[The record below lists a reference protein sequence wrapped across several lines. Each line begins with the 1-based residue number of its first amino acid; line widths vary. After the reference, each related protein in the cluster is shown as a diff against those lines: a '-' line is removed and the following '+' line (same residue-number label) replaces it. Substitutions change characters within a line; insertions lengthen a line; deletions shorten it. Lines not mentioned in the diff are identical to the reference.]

1 MVVINSPT
9 HKKEFRVPV
18 ITISRQ
24 FGAGGKTLTDQLAA
38 RLGYDVANEEII
50 DKLAQ
55 STKLSADSIRS
66 FEGEENGKFQ
76 VTPPTGFIRRIFDPS
91 KNFMDE
97 QQYVKLLNRLI
108 PQLAD
113 RGNIIILGRG
123 AQFILQDRQDV
134 MHILLLADEADRV
147 KFMQAHYDLAPD
159 EARQAVI
166 KQGKR
171 RLKLM
176 KLFNSADYDQPV
188 HYDLVLNMSKMSLDR
203 AVDLICTLIE
213 R

>member
-1 MVVINSPT
+1 M
-9 HKKEFRVPV
+9 PV

-38 RLGYDVANEEII
+38 RLGYGVANEEII

-55 STKLSADSIRS
+55 SSKLSTDSIRS
-66 FEGEENGKFQ
+66 FEGEEDGEFQ
-76 VTPPTGFIRRIFDPS
+76 VTPSTGFIRRIFDPS

-108 PQLAD
+108 PQIAD
-113 RGNIIILGRG
+113 KGNIIILGRG
-123 AQFILQDRQDV
+123 AQFILQDRKDV
-134 MHILLLADEADRV
+134 VHILLLAAEVDRV
-147 KFMQAHYDLAPD
+147 KFMQAHYDLTPD

-188 HYDLVLNMSKMSLDR
+188 HYDLVVNMSKLNIDR
-203 AVDLICTLIE
+203 TVDLICTLIE

>member
-1 MVVINSPT
+1 M
-9 HKKEFRVPV
+9 PV

-24 FGAGGKTLTDQLAA
+24 FGAGGKTVTDQLAT
-38 RLGYDVANEEII
+38 RLGYEVANEEII

-66 FEGEENGKFQ
+66 FEVEENGKFQ
-76 VTPPTGFIRRIFDPS
+76 VTPPSGFIRRIFDPP

-108 PQLAD
+108 PQIAD
-113 RGNIIILGRG
+113 RDNIIILGRG
-123 AQFILQDRQDV
+123 AQFILQDREDV
-134 MHILLLADEADRV
+134 VHILLLANEADRV
-147 KFMQAHYDLAPD
+147 KFMQAHYGLTPN

-176 KLFNSADYDQPV
+176 KLFSSADYDQPV
-188 HYDLVLNMSKMSLDR
+188 HYDLVVNMSKLNIDR
-203 AVDLICTLIE
+203 TVDLICTLIE

>member
-1 MVVINSPT
+1 M
-9 HKKEFRVPV
+9 PV

-38 RLGYDVANEEII
+38 RLGYGVANEEII

-55 STKLSADSIRS
+55 SSKLSTDSIRS
-66 FEGEENGKFQ
+66 FEGEEDGEFQ
-76 VTPPTGFIRRIFDPS
+76 VTPSTGFIRRIFDPS

-108 PQLAD
+108 PQIAD
-113 RGNIIILGRG
+113 KGNIIILGRG
-123 AQFILQDRQDV
+123 AQFILQDRKDV
-134 MHILLLADEADRV
+134 VHILLLAAEVDRV
-147 KFMQAHYDLAPD
+147 KFMQAHYDLTPD

-176 KLFNSADYDQPV
+176 KLFNSTDYDQPV
-188 HYDLVLNMSKMSLDR
+188 HYDLVLNMSKLNIDR
-203 AVDLICTLIE
+203 AVELICTLVD

>member
-1 MVVINSPT
+1 M
-9 HKKEFRVPV
+9 PV

-38 RLGYDVANEEII
+38 RLGYGVANEEII

-55 STKLSADSIRS
+55 SSKLSTDSIRS
-66 FEGEENGKFQ
+66 FEGEEDGEFQ
-76 VTPPTGFIRRIFDPS
+76 VTPSTGFIRRIFDPS

-108 PQLAD
+108 PQIAD
-113 RGNIIILGRG
+113 KGNIIILGRG
-123 AQFILQDRQDV
+123 AQFILKDRKDV
-134 MHILLLADEADRV
+134 VHILLLAAEVDRV
-147 KFMQAHYDLAPD
+147 KFMQAHYDLTPD
-159 EARQAVI
+159 EAHQAVI

-188 HYDLVLNMSKMSLDR
+188 HYDLVLNMSKLNIDR
-203 AVDLICTLIE
+203 AVELICTLVD

>member
-1 MVVINSPT
+1 M
-9 HKKEFRVPV
+9 PV

-38 RLGYDVANEEII
+38 RLGYGVANEEII

-55 STKLSADSIRS
+55 SSKLSTDSIRS
-66 FEGEENGKFQ
+66 FEGEEDGEFQ
-76 VTPPTGFIRRIFDPS
+76 VTPSTGFIRRIFDPS

-108 PQLAD
+108 PQIAD
-113 RGNIIILGRG
+113 KGNIIILGRG
-123 AQFILQDRQDV
+123 AQFILQDRKDV
-134 MHILLLADEADRV
+134 VHILLLAAEVDRV
-147 KFMQAHYDLAPD
+147 KFMQAHYDLTPD

-176 KLFNSADYDQPV
+176 KLFNSTDYDQPV
-188 HYDLVLNMSKMSLDR
+188 HYDLVLNMSKLNIDR
-203 AVDLICTLIE
+203 AVDLICTLVD

>member
-1 MVVINSPT
+1 
-9 HKKEFRVPV
+9 VPV

-76 VTPPTGFIRRIFDPS
+76 VTPPTGFIRRIFDPP
-91 KNFMDE
+91 KNFIDE

-108 PQLAD
+108 PQIAD

-147 KFMQAHYDLAPD
+147 KFMQAHYDLTPD

-166 KQGKR
+166 KQDKR

-188 HYDLVLNMSKMSLDR
+188 HYDLVLNMSKLSLDR

>member
-1 MVVINSPT
+1 M
-9 HKKEFRVPV
+9 PV

-38 RLGYDVANEEII
+38 RLGYEVANEEII
-50 DKLAQ
+50 DNLAQ
-55 STKLSADSIRS
+55 STNLSADSIRS
-66 FEGEENGKFQ
+66 FEAEEDGKFK
-76 VTPPTGFIRRIFDPS
+76 VSPPTGFISRIFDTS

-97 QQYVKLLNRLI
+97 QQYAKLLNRLI
-108 PQLAD
+108 PQIAD

-123 AQFILQDRQDV
+123 AQFILQDRKDV
-134 MHILLLADEADRV
+134 VHILLLADDADRV
-147 KFMQAHYDLAPD
+147 KFMQDHYDLTPD

-166 KQGKR
+166 KKGKR

-188 HYDLVLNMSKMSLDR
+188 HYDLVLNMSKLNLDR
-203 AVDLICTLIE
+203 AVDLICALVE
-213 R
+213 Q

>member
-1 MVVINSPT
+1 M
-9 HKKEFRVPV
+9 PV

-38 RLGYDVANEEII
+38 RLGYGVANEEII

-55 STKLSADSIRS
+55 SSKLSTDSIRS
-66 FEGEENGKFQ
+66 FEGEEDGEFQ
-76 VTPPTGFIRRIFDPS
+76 VTPSTGFIRRIFDPS

-108 PQLAD
+108 PQIAD
-113 RGNIIILGRG
+113 KGNIIILGRG
-123 AQFILQDRQDV
+123 AQFILKDRKDV
-134 MHILLLADEADRV
+134 VHILLLAAEVDRV
-147 KFMQAHYDLAPD
+147 KFMQAHYDLTPD
-159 EARQAVI
+159 EAHQAVI
-166 KQGKR
+166 KQSKR

-188 HYDLVLNMSKMSLDR
+188 HYDLVLNMSKLNIDR
-203 AVDLICTLIE
+203 AVELICTLVD

>member
-1 MVVINSPT
+1 M
-9 HKKEFRVPV
+9 PV

-38 RLGYDVANEEII
+38 RLGYGVANEEII

-55 STKLSADSIRS
+55 STKLSTDSIRS
-66 FEGEENGKFQ
+66 FEVEEDGKFQ
-76 VTPPTGFIRRIFDPS
+76 VTPSTGFIRRIFDTS

-108 PQLAD
+108 PQIAD
-113 RGNIIILGRG
+113 KGNIIILGRG
-123 AQFILQDRQDV
+123 AQFILQDRKDV
-134 MHILLLADEADRV
+134 VHILLLADETDRV
-147 KFMQAHYDLAPD
+147 KFMQAHYDLTLEDAH
-159 EARQAVI
+159 QAVI

-188 HYDLVLNMSKMSLDR
+188 HYDLVLNMSKLNIDR
-203 AVDLICTLIE
+203 AVDLICTLVE

>member
-1 MVVINSPT
+1 M
-9 HKKEFRVPV
+9 PV

-38 RLGYDVANEEII
+38 RLGYEVANEEII

-55 STKLSADSIRS
+55 STKLSTDSIRS
-66 FEGEENGKFQ
+66 FEVEEDGKFQ
-76 VTPPTGFIRRIFDPS
+76 VTPPAGFISRIFDTS
-91 KNFMDE
+91 KNLMDE

-108 PQLAD
+108 PQIAD
-113 RGNIIILGRG
+113 RGNIIILGREPE
-123 AQFILQDRQDV
+123 FILQDRKDV
-134 MHILLLADEADRV
+134 VHILLLADEADRV
-147 KFMQAHYDLAPD
+147 KFMQAHYGLTHD

-171 RLKLM
+171 RLKVM

-188 HYDLVLNMSKMSLDR
+188 HYDLVLNMSKLSLDR
-203 AVDLICTLIE
+203 AVDLICALVE
-213 R
+213 Q

>member
-1 MVVINSPT
+1 M
-9 HKKEFRVPV
+9 PV

-38 RLGYDVANEEII
+38 RLGYGVANEEII

-55 STKLSADSIRS
+55 SSKVSTDSIRS
-66 FEGEENGKFQ
+66 FEGEEDGKFQ
-76 VTPPTGFIRRIFDPS
+76 VTPSTGFIRRIFDPS

-108 PQLAD
+108 PQIAD
-113 RGNIIILGRG
+113 KGNIIILGRG
-123 AQFILQDRQDV
+123 AQFILQDRKDV
-134 MHILLLADEADRV
+134 VHILLLADEVDRV
-147 KFMQAHYDLAPD
+147 KFMQAHYDLTPD
-159 EARQAVI
+159 EAHQAVI

-188 HYDLVLNMSKMSLDR
+188 HYDLVLNMSKLNIDR
-203 AVDLICTLIE
+203 AVDLICTLVD

>member
-1 MVVINSPT
+1 M
-9 HKKEFRVPV
+9 PV

-38 RLGYDVANEEII
+38 RLGYGVANEEII

-55 STKLSADSIRS
+55 STKLSTDSVRS
-66 FEGEENGKFQ
+66 FEGEEDGKFQ
-76 VTPPTGFIRRIFDPS
+76 VTPSTGFIRRIFDTS

-97 QQYVKLLNRLI
+97 QQYVKLLNHLI
-108 PQLAD
+108 PQVAD

-123 AQFILQDRQDV
+123 AQFILQDRKDV
-134 MHILLLADEADRV
+134 VHILLLAAESDRV
-147 KFMQAHYDLAPD
+147 KFLQAHYDLSLEDAH
-159 EARQAVI
+159 QAVI

-188 HYDLVLNMSKMSLDR
+188 HYDLVLNMSRLTIDR
-203 AVDLICTLIE
+203 AVDLICTLVD

>member
-1 MVVINSPT
+1 M
-9 HKKEFRVPV
+9 PV

-38 RLGYDVANEEII
+38 RLGYGVANEEII

-55 STKLSADSIRS
+55 STKLSTDSIRS
-66 FEGEENGKFQ
+66 FEGEEDGEFQ
-76 VTPPTGFIRRIFDPS
+76 VTPSTGFIRRIFDPS

-108 PQLAD
+108 PQIAD
-113 RGNIIILGRG
+113 KGNIIILGRG
-123 AQFILQDRQDV
+123 AQFILQDRKDV
-134 MHILLLADEADRV
+134 VHILLLAAEVDRV
-147 KFMQAHYDLAPD
+147 KFMQAHYDLTPD
-159 EARQAVI
+159 EAHQAVI

-188 HYDLVLNMSKMSLDR
+188 HYDLVLNMSKLNIDR
-203 AVDLICTLIE
+203 AVELICTLVD